1 MLNLHFQL
9 RETSPNR
16 RELVLPVWF
25 RILFLIIA
33 GALIFGMFNEGRV
46 YAVPFIIA
54 LVALLSGLYNEHWV
68 FDRDQEQVESH
79 FGLIFLYRTKRYAFD
94 EIESFRL
101 QQYEKGRVSSRQSE
115 EDKHNRRMMM
125 ILTLK
130 LTDGRRLNIETTSGS
145 QVEEFR
151 LRSNQ
156 LAEFCGKPLR
166 VGDEVEDEE

>member
-9 RETSPNR
+9 KETAPNR
-16 RELVLPVWF
+16 IELVLPVWF

-33 GALIFGMFNEGRV
+33 GALIFGMFNESKV

-54 LVALLSGLYNEHWV
+54 VVALLSGLYNEHWI
-68 FDRDQEQVESH
+68 FDRNQQEVESH
-79 FGLIFLYRTKRYAFD
+79 FGLIFFYRTKHYPFD

-101 QQYEKGRVSSRQSE
+101 QQYEKGHVPSRHSE
-115 EDKHNRRMMM
+115 EDKHSRRMMM

-145 QVEEFR
+145 QVDEFR
-151 LRSNQ
+151 HRANQ
-156 LAEFCGKPLR
+156 LADFCGKPLR
-166 VGDEVEDEE
+166 TGDEMENEE